1 MHTSHK
7 SFLSLAAAV
16 AFALFGS
23 GCIIGGNQGFS
34 GNITVLWSFNGQN
47 CVFVPQVTSVRV
59 IIPGAALQNNGIFP
73 CLVNNT
79 AGITLFDFRPGPYTV
94 TVEGLDG
101 AGRVIYQGT
110 QQFQVNGD
118 VTVAVNLIPTAG
130 AGGSAL
136 ITWVLPQNLRCNQ
149 VGDAA
154 TNRTA
159 TTAFIS
165 IDNGQPQ
172 PVPCS
177 QGNQAENPAAA
188 VTIGPLTGGVTHTI
202 DIQIADQTNFVYLRA
217 VNSLTVIPGGSVAAT
232 FQPQWVVGSLPIQ
245 WTFFNQGLQI
255 ACSQAFVDFV
265 FVNFRNQQTQQWVF
279 VDQAG
284 APIAGQQVPCVSP
297 NNLQGTFFPYLT
309 AATYEVHLQA
319 PVRAGVGNYTYQ
331 SGRSGQIPTVQVQPG
346 VFAQS
351 EQMGQVVPLQ

>member
-1 MHTSHK
+1 MHTTHK
-7 SFLSLAAAV
+7 SLFSVAAALTMV
-16 AFALFGS
+16 LAGS

-59 IIPGAALQNNGIFP
+59 IIPGAVLENNGVYP

-79 AGITLFDFRPGPYTV
+79 AGITLLNFRGGPYTV
-94 TVEGLDG
+94 TVEGLDV

-118 VTVAVNLIPTAG
+118 VTVAVNLIPTTG
-130 AGGSAL
+130 ATGGAL
-136 ITWVLPQNLRCNQ
+136 ISWVLPQNLRCNQ
-149 VGDAA
+149 IGDAA

-172 PVPCS
+172 QVACS

-188 VTIGPLTGGVTHTI
+188 VTIANLTGGVTHTV
-202 DIQIADQTNFVYLRA
+202 DIQIADQTGFVYLRA
-217 VNSLTVIPGGSVAAT
+217 VNSLVVNPGGSVAAT

-255 ACSQAFVDFV
+255 TCAQAFVDFV
-265 FVNFRNQQTQQWVF
+265 FVNFRNQQTQTWVF
-279 VDQAG
+279 ADAAG
-284 APIAGQQVPCVSP
+284 NPTAGQQVPCLSP
-297 NNLQGTFFPYLT
+297 NNLQGTFFPYLQVGN
-309 AATYEVHLQA
+309 YEVSLQA

-331 SGRSGQIPTVQVQPG
+331 SGRSGQIPVVQVQPG